1 MDENVD
7 NQNNNLT
14 DEQKLLEQAT
24 DQELLDAFVEDMMTE
39 RGLKQ
44 LEETAFTALKED
56 LKQRLNFQINRAILV
71 QLPDEKLDEIAKVID
86 SEEPK
91 AEEIDRILNEANVD
105 VAETTRE
112 TMKIFREA
120 YLGAEK
126 AEA

>member
-7 NQNNNLT
+7 NTNINLT
-14 DEQKLLEQAT
+14 DEQKMLEQAT

-44 LEETAFTALKED
+44 LEETAFAALKED